1 MIRITS
7 EMPTKLL
14 GYLTPGAP
22 ALLLTSGSDD
32 YPSSQYTWAIA
43 IDNRH
48 VRIGADQGSTALANL
63 ARTGKAGLVVMGPDD
78 TTFLVKGTVRQ
89 LKERIEAAAPASIA
103 LFELEVTG
111 AKDQSW
117 SGVSIPPLH
126 YEWAA
131 DHREEL
137 LRMEQAVFAEMRAA

>member
-1 MIRITS
+1 
-7 EMPTKLL
+7 MPEKLL

-43 IDNRH
+43 TDNKHIRL
-48 VRIGADQGSTALANL
+48 GADQGSTALANL
-63 ARTGKAGLVVMGPDD
+63 GRTGLAGLVVMGPDN
-78 TTFLVKGTVRQ
+78 TTFLVKGKMTQ
-89 LKERIEAAAPASIA
+89 LKERIDAAAPASIA
-103 LFELEVTG
+103 MFEMEVTG

-117 SGVSIPPLH
+117 TGVSIAPLH

-137 LRMEQAVFAEMRAA
+137 LRMEQAVYTEMREA

>member
-1 MIRITS
+1 MIKITP
-7 EMPTKLL
+7 ELPEKLL

-43 IDNRH
+43 IDNKHIRL
-48 VRIGADQGSTALANL
+48 GADQGSTALANL
-63 ARTGKAGLVVMGPDD
+63 GRTGQAGLVVMGPDN
-78 TTFLVKGTVRQ
+78 TTFLVKGKMKQ
-89 LKERIEAAAPASIA
+89 LKERIDAAAPASIA
-103 LFELEVTG
+103 MFEMEVTG

-117 SGVSIPPLH
+117 AGVTIPPLH

-137 LRMEQAVFAEMRAA
+137 LRMEQAVYSEMREA